1 MFRLAAEL
9 FIYSAGLFPLLAN
22 AALTVSSVIIGYQDM
37 IFTSFCLQVRSA
49 LLTVYETH
57 FVPLGSRLRPG
68 DDQDS
73 IVIVIKQSSG
83 LNGFLSGLLPGLEE
97 GSDHY
102 ERTSR
107 LLEAVAEAVGTEI
120 FYSAVWECVATN
132 ATIRLP
138 AITFVL
144 AHCSKRGRTGQGLD
158 AHLLGSD
165 HDVMCRAL
173 CLALRD
179 SSALVQRAALDLLL
193 VGFPVHQPQFA
204 RQDMVGLVTSVL
216 ATLLRRDMS
225 LNRRLF
231 SWLLGTEINPAL
243 LPPSHPAVASE
254 SSSYFLAFSVD
265 LLVAAVLAVLEQSL
279 GEGVDVRPYR

>member
-1 MFRLAAEL
+1 M
-9 FIYSAGLFPLLAN
+9 
-22 AALTVSSVIIGYQDM
+22 
-37 IFTSFCLQVRSA
+37 
-49 LLTVYETH
+49 YETH

-68 DDQDS
+68 KNTVS
-73 IVIVIKQSSG
+73 NMLPGLIHQSSG

-107 LLEAVAEAVGTEI
+107 LLEAVAEAVGTEV
-120 FYSAVWECVATN
+120 FYSALWECVATN

-144 AHCSKRGRTGQGLD
+144 AHCSKRGRSGQGLE

-193 VGFPVHQPQFA
+193 IGFPVHQPQFA

-243 LPPSHPAVASE
+243 LPPSHPAVAKSE
-254 SSSYFLAFSVD
+254 SSSYFLAFSLD

>member
-1 MFRLAAEL
+1 M
-9 FIYSAGLFPLLAN
+9 
-22 AALTVSSVIIGYQDM
+22 
-37 IFTSFCLQVRSA
+37 
-49 LLTVYETH
+49 
-57 FVPLGSRLRPG
+57 
-68 DDQDS
+68 
-73 IVIVIKQSSG
+73 
-83 LNGFLSGLLPGLEE
+83 
-97 GSDHY
+97 
-102 ERTSR
+102 
-107 LLEAVAEAVGTEI
+107 LEAVAEAVGTEV

-193 VGFPVHQPQFA
+193 IGFPVHPPQFA

-254 SSSYFLAFSVD
+254 SSSYFLAFSLD

>member
-1 MFRLAAEL
+1 M
-9 FIYSAGLFPLLAN
+9 
-22 AALTVSSVIIGYQDM
+22 
-37 IFTSFCLQVRSA
+37 
-49 LLTVYETH
+49 
-57 FVPLGSRLRPG
+57 
-68 DDQDS
+68 
-73 IVIVIKQSSG
+73 
-83 LNGFLSGLLPGLEE
+83 PGLEE

-107 LLEAVAEAVGTEI
+107 LLEAVADAVGTEV

-144 AHCSKRGRTGQGLD
+144 AHCSKRGNRSGQQGLD

-193 VGFPVHQPQFA
+193 IGFPVHQPQFA
-204 RQDMVGLVTSVL
+204 RQDIFLEGIT
-216 ATLLRRDMS
+216 
-225 LNRRLF
+225 
-231 SWLLGTEINPAL
+231 
-243 LPPSHPAVASE
+243 ASYHC
-254 SSSYFLAFSVD
+254 SQLSRF
-265 LLVAAVLAVLEQSL
+265 
-279 GEGVDVRPYR
+279 